1 MGMIRFAI
9 AAVLVPVPETEAYCY
24 NIVKNKIK
32 TTAQLILVRDKF
44 WTLDEVR
51 YQRIMS

>member
-1 MGMIRFAI
+1 MIRFAI

-32 TTAQLILVRDKF
+32 TSDTQQ
-44 WTLDEVR
+44 
-51 YQRIMS
+51 YCCIMSW